1 MRGKIQALT
10 AEGRFQA
17 IILLALP
24 PGVFVMMLGL
34 NSEYGAIL
42 LKHPPLIW
50 ITVISEAIGALDSQ
64 DHPLRLLK
72 GSLPAMPANGMVT
85 TAAFLMASSTVFLV
99 YLVMGGPQHSPR
111 GQVEKPLGSG

>member
-34 NSEYGAIL
+34 NSEYGTIL
-42 LKHPPLIW
+42 LQHPPLIW
-50 ITVISEAIGALDSQ
+50 ITIISEAIGALS
-64 DHPLRLLK
+64 
-72 GSLPAMPANGMVT
+72 GSVR
-85 TAAFLMASSTVFLV
+85 SSTSTTKRELAGDARERDGHNGRIPDGQQHGLPGVLGH
-99 YLVMGGPQHSPR
+99 GGAQTLASRP
-111 GQVEKPLGSG
+111 G